1 MKNLLKI
8 MSLAEMSQMVLDEL
22 EQEELEQGKNLK
34 EED

>member
-22 EQEELEQGKNLK
+22 EQGKNLK
-34 EED
+34 EEDY